1 LANYY
6 QLNKEERKKNCIVVG
21 YVCRREKDVLKWDI
35 IVIQEGSSFIG
46 AGELEKKCHN
56 LSLEN
61 KKGMAM

>member
-1 LANYY
+1 M
-6 QLNKEERKKNCIVVG
+6 QKRKG
-21 YVCRREKDVLKWDI
+21 YVLKWDI

>member
-1 LANYY
+1 MCA
-6 QLNKEERKKNCIVVG
+6 EEKRICVEMG
-21 YVCRREKDVLKWDI
+21 H

>member
-1 LANYY
+1 V
-6 QLNKEERKKNCIVVG
+6 QKRKG
-21 YVCRREKDVLKWDI
+21 YVLKWDI